1 MSNINRNNYEAF
13 LLDYVEQ
20 NLSPEMVAELMLF
33 LEQNPDLKAEL
44 EAFENTSFASEQLE
58 TFEHKADLKQAAVEE
73 LMIAELEGLN
83 TAQETAQLNEA
94 IKANEAYAALFARY
108 QKTILVPEQVVFSDK
123 NSLKHKDTKVVPIY
137 WWVSSAAA
145 VLFVVFTLNP
155 FVTDNNNNISSVDT
169 RMLPIEN
176 AQSSVGSSQSSDN
189 SSQSSVGSSQ
199 LAAHSSQPTVNSSKS
214 SVHSFHSSVNNNKK
228 PATSNQQPATNKK
241 MIEIEPLQEKEY
253 IEIYPSETLSENN
266 TEEKSSK
273 EFLTVSELLK
283 KEAQKRLLENEV
295 KTSSKELVAANVVA
309 KVLGNNAEV
318 ETTEDASGEVKEYAL
333 NIGGFSFS
341 RKIRK

>member
-20 NLSPEMVAELMLF
+20 NLTAELVAELMLF

-44 EAFENTSFASEQLE
+44 EAFENISFASEQLE

-94 IKANEAYAALFARY
+94 IKANEAYAVLFARY

-155 FVTDNNNNISSVDT
+155 FVTDNNNLSSVDT
-169 RMLPIEN
+169 RMLPVDN
-176 AQSSVGSSQSSDN
+176 AQSLIKEETKEVSQPSVN
-189 SSQSSVGSSQ
+189 SSQSSV
-199 LAAHSSQPTVNSSKS
+199 HSNQVL
-214 SVHSFHSSVNNNKK
+214 NNNTQSTKHK
-228 PATSNQQPATNKK
+228 AQSTNHKTHHPSTKK
-241 MIEIEPLQEKEY
+241 MIEIEPYKEKEY
-253 IEIYPSETLSENN
+253 VVIEPVELVA
-266 TEEKSSK
+266 EEKSSK
-273 EFLTVSELLK
+273 EFLTVSEVRK

-295 KTSSKELVAANVVA
+295 TTSSKELVAANVVA
-309 KVLGNNAEV
+309 KVLGKNAEV

>member
-20 NLSPEMVAELMLF
+20 NLTAELVAELMLF

-44 EAFENTSFASEQLE
+44 EAFENISFASEQLE

-94 IKANEAYAALFARY
+94 IKANEAYAVLFARY

-155 FVTDNNNNISSVDT
+155 FVTDNNNLSSVDT
-169 RMLPIEN
+169 RMLPVDN
-176 AQSSVGSSQSSDN
+176 AQSLIKEETKEVSQPSVN
-189 SSQSSVGSSQ
+189 SSQSSV
-199 LAAHSSQPTVNSSKS
+199 HSNQVL
-214 SVHSFHSSVNNNKK
+214 NNNTQSTKHK
-228 PATSNQQPATNKK
+228 AQSTNHKTHHPSTKK
-241 MIEIEPLQEKEY
+241 MIEIEPYKEKEY
-253 IEIYPSETLSENN
+253 VVIEPVELVA
-266 TEEKSSK
+266 EEKSSK
-273 EFLTVSELLK
+273 EFLTVSEVLK

-295 KTSSKELVAANVVA
+295 TTSSKELVAANVVA
-309 KVLGNNAEV
+309 KVLGKNAEV

>member
-20 NLSPEMVAELMLF
+20 NLAAELVAELMLF

-94 IKANEAYAALFARY
+94 IKANEAYAVLFARY
-108 QKTILVPEQVVFSDK
+108 KKTILVPEQVVFSDK
-123 NSLKHKDTKVVPIY
+123 NSLKHKETKVVPIY

-155 FVTDNNNNISSVDT
+155 FVIDNNNLSSVDT
-169 RMLPIEN
+169 RMLPVDN
-176 AQSSVGSSQSSDN
+176 AQSLIKEETKEVSQPSVN
-189 SSQSSVGSSQ
+189 SSQSSVHSNQVLKNNTQSTKHKPQ
-199 LAAHSSQPTVNSSKS
+199 STNHKTHHSSLITHHPST
-214 SVHSFHSSVNNNKK
+214 
-228 PATSNQQPATNKK
+228 KK
-241 MIEIEPLQEKEY
+241 MIEIEPYKEKEY
-253 IEIYPSETLSENN
+253 VVIEPVELVA
-266 TEEKSSK
+266 EEKSSK
-273 EFLTVSELLK
+273 EFLTVSEVLK

-295 KTSSKELVAANVVA
+295 TTSSKELVAANVVA
-309 KVLGNNAEV
+309 KVLGKNAEV

>member
-1 MSNINRNNYEAF
+1 MSNINKNNYEAF

-44 EAFENTSFASEQLE
+44 DEYENTLFAQTPVA
-58 TFEHKADLKQAAVEE
+58 TFEHKADIKQAAIEE

-83 TAQETAQLNEA
+83 NAKESAELQQA
-94 IKANEAYAALFARY
+94 IKENALYASLFANY
-108 QKTILVPEQVVFSDK
+108 QKTILVPEQIVYADK
-123 NSLKHKDTKVVPIY
+123 NSLKHKETKVVPIY
-137 WWVSSAAA
+137 WWISSAAA

-169 RMLPIEN
+169 RMFPIEN
-176 AQSSVGSSQSSDN
+176 NSQSFVDSSQSSVDSLQFTIY
-189 SSQSSVGSSQ
+189 SSQSSVGNSK
-199 LAAHSSQPTVNSSKS
+199 PTVNSSKS
-214 SVHSFHSSVNNNKK
+214 SVNSFHSSENNNKN
-228 PATSNQQPATNKK
+228 PATSNQQPATSKE
-241 MIEIEPLQEKEY
+241 MIEIEPFKEKEY
-253 IEIYPSETLSENN
+253 IEIEPFVAEEEPKQSE
-266 TEEKSSK
+266 
-273 EFLTVSELLK
+273 EFLTVSEALK

-309 KVLGNNAEV
+309 KVLGKNAEV
-318 ETTEDASGEVKEYAL
+318 ETSEDASGEVKEYAL
-333 NIGGFSFS
+333 NIGGFSLS

>member
-33 LEQNPDLKAEL
+33 LAQNPDLKAEL
-44 EAFENTSFASEQLE
+44 EAFENTSFAQPPIT
-58 TFEHKADLKQAAVEE
+58 TFEHKADLKQVAIEE

-83 TAQETAQLNEA
+83 SAKESAELQQA
-94 IKANEAYAALFARY
+94 IKENAVYASLFANY
-108 QKTILVPEQVVFSDK
+108 QKTILVPEQVVYADK

-137 WWVSSAAA
+137 WWISSAAA

-155 FVTDNNNNISSVDT
+155 FVTDNNNISSVDT

-176 AQSSVGSSQSSDN
+176 AQPSVGSSQSSVNSLQSSVGSSQSIVN
-189 SSQSSVGSSQ
+189 
-199 LAAHSSQPTVNSSKS
+199 SSQPTVHSSK
-214 SVHSFHSSVNNNKK
+214 SSVNNNKK

-253 IEIYPSETLSENN
+253 IEIYPSEPLVENN

-273 EFLTVSELLK
+273 EFLTVSEILK

>member
-1 MSNINRNNYEAF
+1 LSNINRNNYEAF

-20 NLSPEMVAELMLF
+20 NLTAELVAELMLF

-83 TAQETAQLNEA
+83 TAQETAQLKEA
-94 IKANEAYAALFARY
+94 IKANEAYAVLFVRY
-108 QKTILVPEQVVFSDK
+108 QKTILVSEQVVFSDK

-155 FVTDNNNNISSVDT
+155 FVTDNNNLSSVDT
-169 RMLPIEN
+169 RMLPVDN
-176 AQSSVGSSQSSDN
+176 AQSLIKEETKEVSQPSVN
-189 SSQSSVGSSQ
+189 SSQSSV
-199 LAAHSSQPTVNSSKS
+199 HSNQVL
-214 SVHSFHSSVNNNKK
+214 NNNTQSTKHK
-228 PATSNQQPATNKK
+228 AQSTNHKTHHPSTKK
-241 MIEIEPLQEKEY
+241 MIEIEPYKEKEY
-253 IEIYPSETLSENN
+253 VVIEPVELVA
-266 TEEKSSK
+266 EEKSSK
-273 EFLTVSELLK
+273 EFLTVSEVLK

-295 KTSSKELVAANVVA
+295 TTSSKELVAANVVA
-309 KVLGNNAEV
+309 KVLGKNAEV

>member
-1 MSNINRNNYEAF
+1 MSNINKNNYEAF

-44 EAFENTSFASEQLE
+44 DEYENTLFAQIPVA
-58 TFEHKADLKQAAVEE
+58 TFEHKADIKQAAIEE

-83 TAQETAQLNEA
+83 NAKESAELKQA
-94 IKANEAYAALFARY
+94 IKENVLYASLFANY
-108 QKTILVPEQVVFSDK
+108 QKTILVPEQIVYADK
-123 NSLKHKDTKVVPIY
+123 NSLKHKETKVVPIY
-137 WWVSSAAA
+137 WWISSAAA

-169 RMLPIEN
+169 RMFPIEN
-176 AQSSVGSSQSSDN
+176 NSQSFVDSSQSSVDSLQFAVY
-189 SSQSSVGSSQ
+189 SSQSSVG
-199 LAAHSSQPTVNSSKS
+199 SSQPTVNSSKS
-214 SVHSFHSSVNNNKK
+214 SVNNFHSSENNNKN
-228 PATSNQQPATNKK
+228 PATSNQQPATSKE
-241 MIEIEPLQEKEY
+241 MIEIEPFKEKEY
-253 IEIYPSETLSENN
+253 IEIEPFVAEEEPKQSE
-266 TEEKSSK
+266 
-273 EFLTVSELLK
+273 EFLTVSEALK

-309 KVLGNNAEV
+309 KVLGKNAEV

-333 NIGGFSFS
+333 NIGGFSLS

>member
-44 EAFENTSFASEQLE
+44 DEYENTLFAQIPDA
-58 TFEHKADLKQAAVEE
+58 TFEHKADIKQAAIEE

-83 TAQETAQLNEA
+83 NAKESAELKQA
-94 IKANEAYAALFARY
+94 IKENVLYASLFANY
-108 QKTILVPEQVVFSDK
+108 QKTILVPEQIVYADK
-123 NSLKHKDTKVVPIY
+123 NSLKHKETKVVPIY
-137 WWVSSAAA
+137 WWISSAAA

-169 RMLPIEN
+169 RMFPIEN
-176 AQSSVGSSQSSDN
+176 NSQSFVDSSQSSVDSLQFTIY
-189 SSQSSVGSSQ
+189 SSQSSVGSSK
-199 LAAHSSQPTVNSSKS
+199 PTVNSSKS
-214 SVHSFHSSVNNNKK
+214 SVNSFHSSENNNKN
-228 PATSNQQPATNKK
+228 PATSNLQPETSKE
-241 MIEIEPLQEKEY
+241 MIEIEPYEEKEY
-253 IEIYPSETLSENN
+253 IEIEPFVAEEEPKQSE
-266 TEEKSSK
+266 
-273 EFLTVSELLK
+273 EFLTVSEALK

-309 KVLGNNAEV
+309 KVLGKNAEV

-333 NIGGFSFS
+333 NIGGFSLS

>member
-1 MSNINRNNYEAF
+1 MSYINKNNYEAF

-33 LEQNPDLKAEL
+33 LEQNPDLKTEL
-44 EAFENTSFASEQLE
+44 DEFENTLFVQTPVA
-58 TFEHKADLKQAAVEE
+58 TFEHKADIKQAAIEE

-83 TAQETAQLNEA
+83 NAKESAELQQA
-94 IKANEAYAALFARY
+94 IKENALYASLFANY
-108 QKTILVPEQVVFSDK
+108 QKTILVPEQIVYADK
-123 NSLKHKDTKVVPIY
+123 NSLKHKETKVVPIN
-137 WWVSSAAA
+137 WWISSAAA

-169 RMLPIEN
+169 RMFPIEN
-176 AQSSVGSSQSSDN
+176 NAQSFVD
-189 SSQSSVGSSQ
+189 SSQSSVDSLQFAVHSSQ
-199 LAAHSSQPTVNSSKS
+199 LAVHSSQPTVNSSKS

-228 PATSNQQPATNKK
+228 PATSNQQPATSKE
-241 MIEIEPLQEKEY
+241 MIEIEPFKEKEY
-253 IEIYPSETLSENN
+253 IEIEPFVAEEEPKQSE
-266 TEEKSSK
+266 
-273 EFLTVSELLK
+273 EFLTVSEALK

-309 KVLGNNAEV
+309 KVLGKNAEV

-333 NIGGFSFS
+333 NIGGFSLS

>member
-20 NLSPEMVAELMLF
+20 NLTAELVAELMLF

-44 EAFENTSFASEQLE
+44 EAFENISFASEQLE

-94 IKANEAYAALFARY
+94 IKANEAYAVLFARY

-155 FVTDNNNNISSVDT
+155 FVTDNNNLSSVDT
-169 RMLPIEN
+169 RMLPVDN
-176 AQSSVGSSQSSDN
+176 AQALIKEETKEVSQPLVYSSQ
-189 SSQSSVGSSQ
+189 
-199 LAAHSSQPTVNSSKS
+199 H
-214 SVHSFHSSVNNNKK
+214 
-228 PATSNQQPATNKK
+228 
-241 MIEIEPLQEKEY
+241 
-253 IEIYPSETLSENN
+253 
-266 TEEKSSK
+266 
-273 EFLTVSELLK
+273 
-283 KEAQKRLLENEV
+283 
-295 KTSSKELVAANVVA
+295 
-309 KVLGNNAEV
+309 
-318 ETTEDASGEVKEYAL
+318 
-333 NIGGFSFS
+333 
-341 RKIRK
+341 

>member
-1 MSNINRNNYEAF
+1 MSNINKNNYEAF

-44 EAFENTSFASEQLE
+44 DEYENTLFAQIPVA
-58 TFEHKADLKQAAVEE
+58 TFEHKADIKQAAIEE

-83 TAQETAQLNEA
+83 NAKESAELKQA
-94 IKANEAYAALFARY
+94 IKENVLYASLFANY
-108 QKTILVPEQVVFSDK
+108 QKTILVPEQIVYADK
-123 NSLKHKDTKVVPIY
+123 NSLKHKETKVVPIY
-137 WWVSSAAA
+137 WWISSAAA

-169 RMLPIEN
+169 RMFPIEN
-176 AQSSVGSSQSSDN
+176 NSQSFVDSSQSSVDSLQFAVY
-189 SSQSSVGSSQ
+189 SSQSSVG
-199 LAAHSSQPTVNSSKS
+199 SSQPTVNSSKS
-214 SVHSFHSSVNNNKK
+214 SVNNFHSSENNNKN
-228 PATSNQQPATNKK
+228 PATSNQQPATSKE
-241 MIEIEPLQEKEY
+241 MIEIEPFKEKEY
-253 IEIYPSETLSENN
+253 IEIEPFVAEEEPKQSE
-266 TEEKSSK
+266 
-273 EFLTVSELLK
+273 EFLTVSEALK

-295 KTSSKELVAANVVA
+295 KISSKELVAANVVA
-309 KVLGNNAEV
+309 KVLGKNAEV

-333 NIGGFSFS
+333 NIGGFSLS

>member
-20 NLSPEMVAELMLF
+20 NLTAELVAELMLF

-44 EAFENTSFASEQLE
+44 EAFGNTSFALEQLE

-94 IKANEAYAALFARY
+94 IKANETYAALFARY

-155 FVTDNNNNISSVDT
+155 FVTDNNNLSSVDT
-169 RMLPIEN
+169 RMLPVDN
-176 AQSSVGSSQSSDN
+176 AQALIKEETKEVSQPSVN
-189 SSQSSVGSSQ
+189 SSQSSVHSFQTSV
-199 LAAHSSQPTVNSSKS
+199 HSSQ
-214 SVHSFHSSVNNNKK
+214 SSVNNNKK
-228 PATSNQQPATNKK
+228 PGISNKKQVTSNHQPLTINHQPSSKK
-241 MIEIEPLQEKEY
+241 MIEIEPYKEKEY
-253 IEIYPSETLSENN
+253 VVIEPVELVA
-266 TEEKSSK
+266 EEKSSK
-273 EFLTVSELLK
+273 EFLTVSEILK

-295 KTSSKELVAANVVA
+295 TTSSKELVAANVVA
-309 KVLGNNAEV
+309 KVLGKKAEV